1 LSEKAGWS
9 QGAILLYDLANA
21 HVVLSNSF
29 VESWKDGFLSSE
41 RGGAQAKME
50 QLADGMEAL
59 PLALADPADGVDL
72 TDDIHYGCVVRSV
85 ERRRTSTAGSRVR
98 VTYDSAAG
106 GERTV
111 DGDYVVFAV
120 PFTVANLL
128 RIKPSFGSAKRTAI
142 RTLRY
147 VEVTKVLVQ
156 FKTRWWERYLVD
168 LRMGQD
174 GGVITDLPIRY
185 LMFPSAG
192 SAQFQH
198 GQQRGVVMA
207 SYAFG
212 QDATE
217 LGSLTEADRLRIV
230 ARDLRTIFGKRVIDD
245 CFEVGAS
252 QVWPATDTSGGSA
265 FAYFGPGQRLDLFRG
280 IVEPEWNGI
289 AHFAGEHASYSHGWI
304 EGAIES
310 ALRVADQ
317 IYQLQ
322 TT

>member
-1 LSEKAGWS
+1 
-9 QGAILLYDLANA
+9 
-21 HVVLSNSF
+21 
-29 VESWKDGFLSSE
+29 
-41 RGGAQAKME
+41 ME
-50 QLADGMEAL
+50 QLAGGMEAL

-85 ERRRTSTAGSRVR
+85 ERRRTSTAGRVR

-106 GERTV
+106 GEQAV

-120 PFTVANLL
+120 PFTVANPLP
-128 RIKPSFGSAKRTAI
+128 IKPSFGSAKRTAI

-156 FKTRWWERYLVD
+156 FKTRWWERYLAD
-168 LRMGQD
+168 LGQGQD

-207 SYAFG
+207 
-212 QDATE
+212 ATR
-217 LGSLTEADRLRIV
+217 LGRTRPSWSSTEADRLRIV

-265 FAYFGPGQRLDLFRG
+265 FAYFGPGQRLELFRG
-280 IVEPEWNGI
+280 IVEPEWNGHRSLRRR
-289 AHFAGEHASYSHGWI
+289 ARQLSHGWI